1 MFGSGRLDDI
11 SKNKNPIQKTT
22 IEIACKAGQ
31 IGNQLEMR
39 TKFFQPF
46 CSVNDVPGFDGEI
59 KI

>member
-1 MFGSGRLDDI
+1 M

-22 IEIACKAGQ
+22 IEIACKERQ

-39 TKFFQPF
+39 RKFFQPF
-46 CSVNDVPGFDGEI
+46 CSVNGVPGFDGVI